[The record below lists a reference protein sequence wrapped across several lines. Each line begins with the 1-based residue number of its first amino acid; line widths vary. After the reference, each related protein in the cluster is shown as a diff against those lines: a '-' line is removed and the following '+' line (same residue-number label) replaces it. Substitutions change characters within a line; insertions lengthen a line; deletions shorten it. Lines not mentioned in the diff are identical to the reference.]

1 MSSCTRDTPTLTW
14 VLERFGFQF
23 SSPQPT
29 PLSTGHSLLAPPLDE
44 SVEPSGPYLELVG
57 CLMYLMMCTRPD
69 LAYPLSLLAR
79 YVAPE
84 LDEPREHC
92 DRSVLVAH
100 KLDDAH
106 KSRHARTSEVSPL
119 VVVDFLLR
127 RQLVQKTILPIN
139 AVLMV
144 GARLVCPH
152 QRSLQVPSA
161 AAIPP
166 VAPRAALAAPRVAPG
181 GPLNAL
187 AALLAAPCGPLAAP
201 AGPPVAPRPRAL
213 PLLPPLEAPFGPP
226 ARNSMIHAAAPHF
239 LWPFAVRYAAHQL
252 NLWPR
257 VSLPETSPPLRWT
270 GEVGDASVFRVWG
283 SRAFVRDTSA
293 DKLSARAIPCVF
305 LGFPPDAP
313 GWQFY
318 HPTSRRVFPSQ
329 DVTFDESVPFYH
341 LFPSRSAPPPPP
353 PLFFAPGPPPLDPL
367 PPLGPAPSGVSQVD
381 PLPRTMPV
389 EVAVSSGA
397 ARGAASG
404 GGASRGAEPG
414 GAESEGAGSGGAEPG
429 GAEPAGAERGG
440 AEPEGVEPGGAESEG
455 AESGGRTRL
464 WSGAARVGVSAAGDT
479 GVGGVGVTARA
490 GGTGGAAAAGLGG
503 PHTRDTG
510 AAGTGSVGGPGAR
523 GAGDPL
529 EPRGARAGRAGAA
542 GGSGAGGAGARGAGT
557 GDTGTVDPGV
567 GGAGAGGALSGELA
581 SPLPAPSPYIEQTG
595 GLTERREPES
605 RPASPVR
612 DIRTGHRV
620 PRPRPPPVPGNHAMA
635 LRPSSVPLRVPL
647 PPLPQSSL
655 PAVPDPQSYRA
666 RAASPTVSHLLATLL
681 TDPTFKSIAASPLVA
696 ELVDFAAAC
705 RLDYTTALVAESES
719 ASPPSVGG
727 ECALG
732 TDILEDTQEDLE
744 CLAVAVPRF
753 ASMLLAPE
761 GDPDA
766 PDIPTPRSYAEAITV
781 PLSRANIVDGM
792 WIFRASLSDKGVDYF
807 QTFSPTPKIT
817 TLQILLHVAA
827 QRDYELHFLDF
838 STTFL
843 QGSLHEEIWL
853 RRPSGFIGSFPAAL
867 WFTPSTADPSL
878 FLRTDT
884 SLPPF
889 YVLVYVD
896 DLVFAIADTEALTL
910 VKSELQKRHT
920 CTDLAHMVHQ
930 VLQRFGF
937 QFSSPQ
943 PTPLSTSHS
952 LSAPPS
958 DESVEPSGPYRE
970 LLGCLMYLMMCTRPD
985 LAYPL
990 GILDRYVA
998 PGRHRKVHWDSA
1010 KRVLRY
1016 LCSTS
1021 GMGLVLG
1028 GRGLVVLTGHAD
1040 ASWELRWLTYLLTD
1054 LGEQPRSPPQRGH
1067 LRLAYVATRANSVD
1081 IFTKA
1086 LPLCD
1091 HQSFSTVLGLRSFN
1105 QAALYIVYLNSAP
1118 SVLTYR
1124 GGIAGLRATATSIE
1138 TDDDDNDDGDSDG
1151 GGDRGE
1157 GGGAED
1163 GSGGRSGGNVGSS
1176 DPGMAEIKS
1185 VGVDGWGMAKR
1196 AFQRGVAKLKTTAAA
1211 AAAAA
1216 VNLDGPPRRRPD
1228 VHSAAVQEFSHFL
1241 KDSHRRLISSAGL
1254 PASRI
1259 VHSYRYLMNAFSARL
1274 TAAEAEKL
1282 KKQAWVDRVERS
1294 QMVRTATTH
1303 TPDFLNLPNKVW
1315 PQLGGESRAGENVI
1329 IGLIDSGIWPE
1340 HPAFSDKV
1348 NFPSP
1353 HTSHPAFLA
1362 GELLKIIGA
1371 QWFVAGLKAEGGRI
1385 DPSIEFLSP
1394 RDANSHGSWCA
1405 GAAAG
1410 NAVRVKSGAQPLG
1423 TARGMAP
1430 RARLAIYKAL
1440 WFDGQVAMGSEADVY
1455 KAVDRAVADGVDL
1468 LSMSVAFSDE
1478 NYFKHLPLMRAA
1490 QAGVL
1495 PVLVAGNLKAPPDSD
1510 DGQYRTIRN
1519 ASPYYLTVAAS
1530 TTDRAWP
1537 PQATLRLQDGAATTA
1552 SAWTA
1557 GGRRTATA
1565 DDDGGG
1571 GGVSA
1576 EGVTVV
1582 GVTYHAGTAHTVN
1595 LSLVDAATAAASNVP
1610 LMQARMCLP
1619 GSLSPA
1625 LVAGRM
1631 VLCEAGGT
1639 TPEAKAGEVRRA
1651 GGRAIVIASAS
1662 ATAGS
1667 VGEGYALDL
1676 PSLVVNRTM
1685 SQALRSFLNSSSRP
1699 SFFSFPPTTSSL
1711 NSLPVLSPPCPL
1723 PLLRIPSTL
1732 PSPTPPPPPVPA
1744 PCSPRS
1750 HPSPTTSHQPWRHSP
1765 WPLSHDRLVL
1775 SSPSPIPP
1783 TQTPPLPHQ
1792 PLRDTLLALPPD
1804 QPGRA
1809 SHSALLLLARPLM
1822 TTLPSVPPSP
1832 PSTTSPT
1839 SPRATLSSLSLQ
1851 SNQVAPVMAPFSST
1865 GPIVDPS
1872 LPPGHSPEGFTND
1885 ILKPDITGPGVN
1897 LLGPMASGKH
1907 GEAAYQLLS
1916 GTSMAVP
1923 HLVGIAALIMQKYP
1937 SWSPAAVKSAIMTTG
1952 TVFNNRNEPI
1962 RTASGHRATPW
1973 NFGSGHVVAVR
1984 AMDPGLVY
1992 NVGAKGYMA
2001 FLFGINFNSASKYFQ
2016 HELQQQPQKGSRRAV
2031 LKAYDLNL
2039 PNICVSNLV
2048 KQVTVVRRVTNVAGQ
2063 ASKYRVRVV
2072 APKNVRVVVA
2082 PGAFTIAPGASQVF
2096 SVTFTVVQATR
2107 AFSFGSLTWVDGTH
2121 RVRSVLAVQP
2131 VQA

>member
-14 VLERFGFQF
+14 VLKRFGFQF

-1340 HPAFSDKV
+1340 HPAFSDKTSIPYGPPPSRWRGGC
-1348 NFPSP
+1348 NTTADFPRCSQ
-1353 HTSHPAFLA
+1353 
-1362 GELLKIIGA
+1362 KIIGA

-1685 SQALRSFLNSSSRP
+1685 SQALRSFLNSSS
-1699 SFFSFPPTTSSL
+1699 
-1711 NSLPVLSPPCPL
+1711 
-1723 PLLRIPSTL
+1723 
-1732 PSPTPPPPPVPA
+1732 
-1744 PCSPRS
+1744 
-1750 HPSPTTSHQPWRHSP
+1750 
-1765 WPLSHDRLVL
+1765 
-1775 SSPSPIPP
+1775 
-1783 TQTPPLPHQ
+1783 
-1792 PLRDTLLALPPD
+1792 
-1804 QPGRA
+1804 
-1809 SHSALLLLARPLM
+1809 
-1822 TTLPSVPPSP
+1822 
-1832 PSTTSPT
+1832 

>member
-1 MSSCTRDTPTLTW
+1 
-14 VLERFGFQF
+14 
-23 SSPQPT
+23 
-29 PLSTGHSLLAPPLDE
+29 
-44 SVEPSGPYLELVG
+44 
-57 CLMYLMMCTRPD
+57 
-69 LAYPLSLLAR
+69 
-79 YVAPE
+79 
-84 LDEPREHC
+84 
-92 DRSVLVAH
+92 
-100 KLDDAH
+100 
-106 KSRHARTSEVSPL
+106 
-119 VVVDFLLR
+119 
-127 RQLVQKTILPIN
+127 
-139 AVLMV
+139 
-144 GARLVCPH
+144 
-152 QRSLQVPSA
+152 
-161 AAIPP
+161 
-166 VAPRAALAAPRVAPG
+166 
-181 GPLNAL
+181 
-187 AALLAAPCGPLAAP
+187 
-201 AGPPVAPRPRAL
+201 
-213 PLLPPLEAPFGPP
+213 
-226 ARNSMIHAAAPHF
+226 
-239 LWPFAVRYAAHQL
+239 
-252 NLWPR
+252 
-257 VSLPETSPPLRWT
+257 
-270 GEVGDASVFRVWG
+270 
-283 SRAFVRDTSA
+283 
-293 DKLSARAIPCVF
+293 
-305 LGFPPDAP
+305 
-313 GWQFY
+313 
-318 HPTSRRVFPSQ
+318 
-329 DVTFDESVPFYH
+329 
-341 LFPSRSAPPPPP
+341 
-353 PLFFAPGPPPLDPL
+353 
-367 PPLGPAPSGVSQVD
+367 
-381 PLPRTMPV
+381 
-389 EVAVSSGA
+389 
-397 ARGAASG
+397 
-404 GGASRGAEPG
+404 
-414 GAESEGAGSGGAEPG
+414 
-429 GAEPAGAERGG
+429 
-440 AEPEGVEPGGAESEG
+440 
-455 AESGGRTRL
+455 
-464 WSGAARVGVSAAGDT
+464 
-479 GVGGVGVTARA
+479 
-490 GGTGGAAAAGLGG
+490 
-503 PHTRDTG
+503 
-510 AAGTGSVGGPGAR
+510 
-523 GAGDPL
+523 
-529 EPRGARAGRAGAA
+529 
-542 GGSGAGGAGARGAGT
+542 
-557 GDTGTVDPGV
+557 
-567 GGAGAGGALSGELA
+567 
-581 SPLPAPSPYIEQTG
+581 
-595 GLTERREPES
+595 
-605 RPASPVR
+605 
-612 DIRTGHRV
+612 
-620 PRPRPPPVPGNHAMA
+620 
-635 LRPSSVPLRVPL
+635 
-647 PPLPQSSL
+647 
-655 PAVPDPQSYRA
+655 
-666 RAASPTVSHLLATLL
+666 
-681 TDPTFKSIAASPLVA
+681 
-696 ELVDFAAAC
+696 
-705 RLDYTTALVAESES
+705 
-719 ASPPSVGG
+719 
-727 ECALG
+727 
-732 TDILEDTQEDLE
+732 
-744 CLAVAVPRF
+744 
-753 ASMLLAPE
+753 
-761 GDPDA
+761 
-766 PDIPTPRSYAEAITV
+766 
-781 PLSRANIVDGM
+781 
-792 WIFRASLSDKGVDYF
+792 
-807 QTFSPTPKIT
+807 
-817 TLQILLHVAA
+817 
-827 QRDYELHFLDF
+827 
-838 STTFL
+838 
-843 QGSLHEEIWL
+843 
-853 RRPSGFIGSFPAAL
+853 
-867 WFTPSTADPSL
+867 
-878 FLRTDT
+878 
-884 SLPPF
+884 
-889 YVLVYVD
+889 
-896 DLVFAIADTEALTL
+896 
-910 VKSELQKRHT
+910 
-920 CTDLAHMVHQ
+920 
-930 VLQRFGF
+930 
-937 QFSSPQ
+937 
-943 PTPLSTSHS
+943 
-952 LSAPPS
+952 
-958 DESVEPSGPYRE
+958 
-970 LLGCLMYLMMCTRPD
+970 
-985 LAYPL
+985 
-990 GILDRYVA
+990 
-998 PGRHRKVHWDSA
+998 
-1010 KRVLRY
+1010 
-1016 LCSTS
+1016 
-1021 GMGLVLG
+1021 
-1028 GRGLVVLTGHAD
+1028 
-1040 ASWELRWLTYLLTD
+1040 
-1054 LGEQPRSPPQRGH
+1054 
-1067 LRLAYVATRANSVD
+1067 
-1081 IFTKA
+1081 
-1086 LPLCD
+1086 
-1091 HQSFSTVLGLRSFN
+1091 
-1105 QAALYIVYLNSAP
+1105 
-1118 SVLTYR
+1118 
-1124 GGIAGLRATATSIE
+1124 
-1138 TDDDDNDDGDSDG
+1138 
-1151 GGDRGE
+1151 
-1157 GGGAED
+1157 
-1163 GSGGRSGGNVGSS
+1163 
-1176 DPGMAEIKS
+1176 
-1185 VGVDGWGMAKR
+1185 
-1196 AFQRGVAKLKTTAAA
+1196 
-1211 AAAAA
+1211 
-1216 VNLDGPPRRRPD
+1216 
-1228 VHSAAVQEFSHFL
+1228 
-1241 KDSHRRLISSAGL
+1241 
-1254 PASRI
+1254 
-1259 VHSYRYLMNAFSARL
+1259 MNAFSARL

-1294 QMVRTATTH
+1294 QMVRAATTH

-1315 PQLGGESRAGENVI
+1315 SQLGGESRAGENVI

-1340 HPAFSDKV
+1340 HPAFSDKTSIPYGPPPSRWRGGC
-1348 NFPSP
+1348 NTTADFPRCSQ
-1353 HTSHPAFLA
+1353 
-1362 GELLKIIGA
+1362 KIIGA

-1711 NSLPVLSPPCPL
+1711 NSLLVLSPPCPL
-1723 PLLRIPSTL
+1723 PLLRMPSTL

-2031 LKAYDLNL
+2031 FKAYDLNL

>member
-1 MSSCTRDTPTLTW
+1 
-14 VLERFGFQF
+14 
-23 SSPQPT
+23 
-29 PLSTGHSLLAPPLDE
+29 
-44 SVEPSGPYLELVG
+44 
-57 CLMYLMMCTRPD
+57 
-69 LAYPLSLLAR
+69 
-79 YVAPE
+79 
-84 LDEPREHC
+84 
-92 DRSVLVAH
+92 
-100 KLDDAH
+100 
-106 KSRHARTSEVSPL
+106 
-119 VVVDFLLR
+119 
-127 RQLVQKTILPIN
+127 
-139 AVLMV
+139 
-144 GARLVCPH
+144 
-152 QRSLQVPSA
+152 
-161 AAIPP
+161 
-166 VAPRAALAAPRVAPG
+166 
-181 GPLNAL
+181 
-187 AALLAAPCGPLAAP
+187 
-201 AGPPVAPRPRAL
+201 
-213 PLLPPLEAPFGPP
+213 
-226 ARNSMIHAAAPHF
+226 MIHAAAPHF

-257 VSLPETSPPLRWT
+257 VSLSETSPPLRWT

-440 AEPEGVEPGGAESEG
+440 AEPEGVEPGGPAG
-455 AESGGRTRL
+455 ALPRLSPRPEPLFSQQLCEWFAQRTRL

-705 RLDYTTALVAESES
+705 RLDYTTALVAESDS

-766 PDIPTPRSYAEAITV
+766 PDIPTPRSYAEAIT
-781 PLSRANIVDGM
+781 
-792 WIFRASLSDKGVDYF
+792 
-807 QTFSPTPKIT
+807 
-817 TLQILLHVAA
+817 
-827 QRDYELHFLDF
+827 
-838 STTFL
+838 
-843 QGSLHEEIWL
+843 
-853 RRPSGFIGSFPAAL
+853 AL

-896 DLVFAIADTEALTL
+896 DLLSWLADHPGQSTAHHHPD
-910 VKSELQKRHT
+910 S
-920 CTDLAHMVHQ
+920 AHMVHQ

-1054 LGEQPRSPPQRGH
+1054 LGEQPRSPPVLFVSVVRQYRSRLVVLPVGRGPSRVLLLVAMPALVGHSACTARRNGH
-1067 LRLAYVATRANSVD
+1067 LVAASVAFRRPSRNDCRASHVALLPSYLVCLVVLLISGTTARAALTTALAITNDPGAQQEPVDTRTQSAPSTGRGPEREHAAKERLEPDDSLQVNPDSIVAAIYPSPPQPSNEDDHQQSANSHRKSLERSRYHQHRHTPSVS
-1081 IFTKA
+1081 FASLSTK
-1086 LPLCD
+1086 
-1091 HQSFSTVLGLRSFN
+1091 RSFN

-1340 HPAFSDKV
+1340 HPAFSDKTSIPYGPPPSRWRGGC
-1348 NFPSP
+1348 NTTADFPRCSQ
-1353 HTSHPAFLA
+1353 
-1362 GELLKIIGA
+1362 KIIGA

-1519 ASPYYLTVAAS
+1519 ASPYYLTVAARCAAFPVLGVVWCGMVWCGVVRGGVMRCGLVWLRQLS
-1530 TTDRAWP
+1530 PPLACRPLPRHAVGVLWCLLPPSPPVPCTTDRAWP

-1685 SQALRSFLNSSSRP
+1685 SQALRSFLNSSS
-1699 SFFSFPPTTSSL
+1699 
-1711 NSLPVLSPPCPL
+1711 
-1723 PLLRIPSTL
+1723 
-1732 PSPTPPPPPVPA
+1732 
-1744 PCSPRS
+1744 
-1750 HPSPTTSHQPWRHSP
+1750 
-1765 WPLSHDRLVL
+1765 
-1775 SSPSPIPP
+1775 
-1783 TQTPPLPHQ
+1783 
-1792 PLRDTLLALPPD
+1792 
-1804 QPGRA
+1804 
-1809 SHSALLLLARPLM
+1809 
-1822 TTLPSVPPSP
+1822 
-1832 PSTTSPT
+1832 